1 MTSVSKLFLIS
12 AASGTGK
19 SSLINS
25 AINKIQKLGQKVELS
40 ISYTTRKER
49 SDNQDYYYFI
59 DKFDFQDKLNKN
71 FFLEHAKVHGNM
83 YGTSREF
90 VEEKLLEGINLILE
104 IDVQGVQSIKN
115 KMFPCESIFLLPPS
129 IQSLKDRLEIRGTNT
144 KANIDLRIK
153 NAYKEIS
160 HAKNYDHILIN
171 DDFDECCN
179 NLVSIILGEND
190 FPTDSKTEMFLKKLL
205 N

>member
-49 SDNQDYYYFI
+49 SDNQDYYFFI

-71 FFLEHAKVHGNM
+71 YVNPLFDLRNCFWISFHHLTDHESF
-83 YGTSREF
+83 YTPTSQ
-90 VEEKLLEGINLILE
+90 LIL
-104 IDVQGVQSIKN
+104 
-115 KMFPCESIFLLPPS
+115 
-129 IQSLKDRLEIRGTNT
+129 
-144 KANIDLRIK
+144 
-153 NAYKEIS
+153 
-160 HAKNYDHILIN
+160 
-171 DDFDECCN
+171 
-179 NLVSIILGEND
+179 
-190 FPTDSKTEMFLKKLL
+190 
-205 N
+205 

>member
-59 DKFDFQDKLNKN
+59 DKLDFQDKLNKN

-104 IDVQGVQSIKN
+104 IDVQG
-115 KMFPCESIFLLPPS
+115 CLLYTSPS
-129 IQSLKDRLEIRGTNT
+129 PR
-144 KANIDLRIK
+144 DL
-153 NAYKEIS
+153 A
-160 HAKNYDHILIN
+160 
-171 DDFDECCN
+171 
-179 NLVSIILGEND
+179 VSRM
-190 FPTDSKTEMFLKKLL
+190 PSSA
-205 N
+205 